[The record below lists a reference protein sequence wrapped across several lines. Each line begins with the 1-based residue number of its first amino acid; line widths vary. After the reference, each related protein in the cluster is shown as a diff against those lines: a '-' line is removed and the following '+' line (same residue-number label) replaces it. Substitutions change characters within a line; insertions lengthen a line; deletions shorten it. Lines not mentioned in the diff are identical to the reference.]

1 MIGKLRNVVFDA
13 PDPLALAEFY
23 HGLLGGEITS
33 RRADW
38 CTVVSP
44 SGQSMSFQRSPEHR
58 PPTFPDPAASQQLH
72 LDVEVTDVD
81 AAERQVLALG
91 ATRLAN
97 EGEQGDTF
105 RVFADPAGHPFCLVW
120 DL

>member
-33 RRADW
+33 RNPDW

-44 SGQSMSFQRSPEHR
+44 DGQSLSFQHSPDHR
-58 PPTFPDPAASQQLH
+58 PPTFPDPAASQQIH
-72 LDVEVTDVD
+72 LDVQVTDVD
-81 AAERQVLALG
+81 AAEREVLALG
-91 ATRLAN
+91 ATRIEN
-97 EGEQGDTF
+97 EAERDDSF
-105 RVFADPAGHPFCLVW
+105 RVFADPAGHPFCLVY
-120 DL
+120 DV